1 MTRFYFLHRF
11 ILLPS
16 FVGLFCCACQP
27 VSTIEEAAFRGS
39 SRPDAQEESKK
50 IDYQPSQNGQTSQ
63 AALDPLSSISTAAES
78 VATTSNR
85 PTEADSDQSSSVAYQ
100 AASELATSAHTL
112 SQSAISPDDWSLV
125 ISRWNQAANQLRLV
139 ASDNEHYQP
148 AQQKIA
154 EYTQNAAQTQAK
166 IESLQAE
173 VYIPLPSALAVP
185 PTVSVEQ
192 STAPSNQTKGRV
204 RVPIERRLHGTPVVK
219 VSFNGTKQY
228 EMILDTGASRTLI
241 TRQMANELE
250 VEVTSQM
257 VAATASAAEVTFD
270 IGEVSTIAMGS
281 LTLENAS
288 VSIGDAVSI
297 GLLGNDFF
305 SGYDVIIRSREGV
318 VELVKS

>member
-16 FVGLFCCACQP
+16 FVGLVCCACQP
-27 VSTIEEAAFRGS
+27 ISTIEDAAFRDS
-39 SRPDAQEESKK
+39 IRPDAKEESRK
-50 IDYQPSQNGQTSQ
+50 IDRQPSQISPINQ
-63 AALDPLSSISTAAES
+63 AGLNQSGSSAEADPAS
-78 VATTSNR
+78 TTSDIER
-85 PTEADSDQSSSVAYQ
+85 ETDSDQSSLAAYQ
-100 AASELATSAHTL
+100 TASELASSARTL
-112 SQSAISPDDWSLV
+112 GQSAISPDDWSLV
-125 ISRWNQAANQLRLV
+125 ISRWNRAANQLKLV
-139 ASDNEHYQP
+139 APGSEHYQI

-166 IESLQAE
+166 IESLQTE
-173 VYIPLPSALAVP
+173 VYVPLPTTSAVS
-185 PTVSVEQ
+185 PTVSTDQ
-192 STAPSNQTKGRV
+192 STAQNSQTKGRV

-219 VSFNGTKQY
+219 VSFNGNKQY

-241 TRQMANELE
+241 TRQMANDLE
-250 VEVTSQM
+250 VEITSQM

-270 IGEVSTIAMGS
+270 IGEVRTIAMGS

-318 VELVKS
+318 VELVES